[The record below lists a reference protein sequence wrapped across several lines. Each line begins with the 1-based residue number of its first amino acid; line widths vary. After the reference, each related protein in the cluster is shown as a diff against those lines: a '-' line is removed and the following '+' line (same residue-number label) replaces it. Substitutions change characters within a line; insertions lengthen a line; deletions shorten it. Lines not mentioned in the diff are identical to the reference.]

1 MIPSTSQGTSHGKP
15 HHLHTDWNAI
25 APLNQLFSC
34 LTWERFTSH
43 TKLSC
48 FSYGGVILKSPTLY
62 KDSGMFPLWILG
74 ISIIPKYYQSLSAQK
89 AVERKNW
96 INEKQTLGVENFK
109 NFKKLNICKHLL
121 QKFILQRTH
130 YTHPRKLRPWILLEF
145 LGDYIRIWRR
155 SHLVHA
161 LLSFVI
167 VLIISLKIIT
177 LMLS

>member
-74 ISIIPKYYQSLSAQK
+74 ISIIPKYYQSISAQ
-89 AVERKNW
+89 
-96 INEKQTLGVENFK
+96 
-109 NFKKLNICKHLL
+109 NICKHLL
-121 QKFILQRTH
+121 QKFILQHTH
-130 YTHPRKLRPWILLEF
+130 CTHPRKLRPWILLEF
-145 LGDYIRIWRR
+145 LGDYIQIWRR

-177 LMLS
+177 LIQS

>member
-1 MIPSTSQGTSHGKP
+1 MIDLMYAWCFSWHFVFTITCTNIIYAYNPLMIPSTSQGTSHGKP

-74 ISIIPKYYQSLSAQK
+74 ISIIPKYYQSLSAQN
-89 AVERKNW
+89 AVVR
-96 INEKQTLGVENFK
+96 
-109 NFKKLNICKHLL
+109 KLNKWETNSRCG
-121 QKFILQRTH
+121 KF
-130 YTHPRKLRPWILLEF
+130 
-145 LGDYIRIWRR
+145 
-155 SHLVHA
+155 
-161 LLSFVI
+161 
-167 VLIISLKIIT
+167 
-177 LMLS
+177 